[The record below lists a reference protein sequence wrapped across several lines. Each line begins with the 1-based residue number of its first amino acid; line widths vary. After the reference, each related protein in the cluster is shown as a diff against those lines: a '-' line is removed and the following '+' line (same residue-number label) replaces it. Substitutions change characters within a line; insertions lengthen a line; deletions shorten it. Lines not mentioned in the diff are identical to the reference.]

1 MDTLREI
8 MKDINT
14 DINNAMKH
22 TGNSYFRKFM
32 ETAYVKEKKLPLP
45 DGDAP
50 FTASNI
56 ESEVQT
62 KGVMWQF
69 LKKLD
74 TVRRPDL
81 HQLKREVMFIDA
93 LENVT
98 KQEAQVLI
106 CMKDQVME
114 KLYPNITLEKLV
126 EVGYFPPSFLGQS
139 EQREKDEV

>member
-8 MKDINT
+8 LKDINS
-14 DINNAMKH
+14 DVSNIKKHQGNNYLR
-22 TGNSYFRKFM
+22 NFM
-32 ETAYVKEKKLPLP
+32 QVAYLKSHKLDLP
-45 DGDAP
+45 DGIAP
-50 FTASNI
+50 HAPSNI

-74 TVRRPDL
+74 TLRRKDL

-98 KQEAQVLI
+98 KQEAEVLT
-106 CMKDQVME
+106 CMKDQTMHT
-114 KLYPNITLEKLV
+114 LYPNITTNALV
-126 EVGYFPPSFLGQS
+126 EVGYFPDSFR
-139 EQREKDEV
+139 EQ